1 MTRSAANITKACE
14 VCRKAKLRCDGGT
27 PCQRCVAKNRHADCE
42 YRLRSRIRK
51 PARRPQSHAG
61 SEDASPS
68 SYSSQKANNVGGV
81 AGLDAGLN
89 VVQSEPESGDDTH
102 NEYHQSVAATHE
114 YAPDCIFTSRLFYG
128 PSSAFAFSQQVYR
141 ILWRLADQDDN
152 DNAHLS
158 GNSDP
163 VQEGGP
169 GLSLFKQRAI
179 FFGTPARLDLRF
191 MSQSITTPTL
201 SEWLPLSEAEQ
212 LLERF
217 NSTYHSHHPF
227 FSPSEMSDLLHDV
240 YNGEASEPV
249 SPQVKAV
256 VFATLANGAL
266 TTANTDLAES
276 LFHRAKQE
284 AATCD
289 DEVSL
294 TMTHLSL
301 ILATYQN
308 NMGRPHSSYLHTGVA
323 SRKLFA
329 MGLHSYAL
337 DGNTRPDMIQKRRIM
352 IWSVYYHETMHALFL
367 GRESTYKKATIRASY
382 PDHQPTLVGLCK
394 LAQIAEDSAAT
405 IYTLGCASLWQLYQA
420 AEKIHSRLQACAEEL
435 GIASAAATRSSLFTQ
450 TSILLL
456 NNVYYHVLLL
466 TFRPFLIAE
475 FALHLK
481 NSPPPKNHMWLR
493 RASRIAIEA
502 AQDCIVFMN
511 EAYQDSDLCK
521 TIRWNAFFMESSAMV
536 LFYDMLRNPSKLS
549 YNKEYV
555 KTALKCVDHMV
566 NDEPIIH
573 AQSSMKETFRI
584 IEQYL
589 LTNRIERRM
598 PEHENHEHSSLTQD
612 TPHQQNVAAIPA
624 ATHDFLVDESQNM
637 IYLNGMPFDFN
648 RYSVGATENNN
659 IPDTLFQ
666 YHNPNFFTTDL
677 FNFFPV
683 DTTSD
688 GSTNSWQM

>member
-1 MTRSAANITKACE
+1 MTRTAANITKACE

-27 PCQRCVAKNRHADCE
+27 PCQRCVVKDRQADCE

-51 PARRPQSHAG
+51 QTRRPQSRTG
-61 SEDASPS
+61 SEDASTAS
-68 SYSSQKANNVGGV
+68 HSSQQVNNVNGV
-81 AGLDAGLN
+81 AGLN
-89 VVQSEPESGDDTH
+89 IVQPEPGSGDAAR

-141 ILWRLADQDDN
+141 ILWRLANQD
-152 DNAHLS
+152 LS
-158 GNSDP
+158 GNTDT

-169 GLSLFKQRAI
+169 GLSLFKQRVI
-179 FFGTPARLDLRF
+179 FFGTPARVDLRL
-191 MSQSITTPTL
+191 MSLSITQPSL
-201 SEWLPLSEAEQ
+201 REWLPLSEAEQ
-212 LLERF
+212 LLEHF
-217 NSTYHSHHPF
+217 NSTNQFQHPF
-227 FSPSEMSDLLHDV
+227 FSPSEMAGLLHDV
-240 YNGEASEPV
+240 YNSEKSEPV

-256 VFATLANGAL
+256 VFATLANGGL
-266 TTANTDLAES
+266 NTSNTDLAES

-301 ILATYQN
+301 LLATYQN

-329 MGLHSYAL
+329 MGLHSYGS
-337 DGNTRPDMIQKRRIM
+337 DSNTRPDMIQKRRIM

-367 GRESTYKKATIRASY
+367 GRESTYKKASIRAPY
-382 PDHQPTLVGLCK
+382 PDHQPALVGLCK
-394 LAQIAEDSAAT
+394 LAQIAEESAAT
-405 IYTLGCASLWQLYQA
+405 IYSLTCVSLYQLYQA

-435 GIASAAATRSSLFTQ
+435 GIASAAGASSSLFTQ

-456 NNVYYHVLLL
+456 NNVYYHILLL

-481 NSPPPKNHMWLR
+481 NSSESKNPMWLR
-493 RASRIAIEA
+493 QARRRALEA
-502 AQDCIVFMN
+502 AEDCIVYMN
-511 EAYQDSDLCK
+511 EAYKDHNLC
-521 TIRWNAFFMESSAMV
+521 RVVRFNAFFLESSSMV

-555 KTALKCVDHMV
+555 KTALNCVDQMV
-566 NDEPIIH
+566 KDEPLVH
-573 AQSSMKETFRI
+573 AQLSMREISRI

-589 LTNRIERRM
+589 LTNTIEA
-598 PEHENHEHSSLTQD
+598 S
-612 TPHQQNVAAIPA
+612 QQQGIAAMPA
-624 ATHDFLVDESQNM
+624 ATHDFLVDESQRM
-637 IYLNGMPFDFN
+637 IYLNGMP
-648 RYSVGATENNN
+648 N
-659 IPDTLFQ
+659 IPDPLIQ
-666 YHNPNFFTTDL
+666 HHNPNLFTTDL
-677 FNFFPV
+677 FNFFPL
-683 DTTSD
+683 DTISDDSTS
-688 GSTNSWQM
+688 SWQI